1 MRQRQRGDAPIRAPN
16 PPMIAAG
23 IDLGGTKIEAQVF
36 ASDWTCIDRR
46 RIPTPADYPALVAA
60 MADQIAWTE
69 ARAGAR
75 LPVGIAA
82 AGLVAPHS
90 GLAFTANLPA
100 TGHPFPA
107 DIEAAAG
114 RPVTYVNDCRA
125 LTLSEAVFGAAR
137 GLSPVAGLILGTG
150 IGGGVAIE
158 GRLVP
163 GPAMVGGEFG
173 HFAAPAHL
181 VAAHGL
187 PVLRCGCGRM
197 ACTETYV
204 AGPGLTRLCLHL
216 TGRALTPPQIAAAKA
231 QDPDLARVWS
241 LWLAFA
247 AELMITLT
255 FVIDPA
261 AIVLGG
267 GLSRIPG
274 IADDLTS
281 ALAAAQLP
289 GFAIPRILLAEAG
302 DASGA
307 RGAAHAAVQDQGHA

>member
-1 MRQRQRGDAPIRAPN
+1 
-16 PPMIAAG
+16 MIAAG

-36 ASDWTCIDRR
+36 APDWTCADRR
-46 RIPTPADYPALVAA
+46 RIDTPRDYDALVAA
-60 MADQIAWTE
+60 MADQIGWIT
-69 ARAGAR
+69 ARAGGQV
-75 LPVGIAA
+75 PVGISA
-82 AGLVAPHS
+82 AGLVNPDS

-100 TGHPFPA
+100 TGRPFPA
-107 DIEAAAG
+107 DIARAAG
-114 RPVTYVNDCRA
+114 RAVTYVNDCRA

-150 IGGGVAIE
+150 IGGGVAIG

-187 PVLRCGCGRM
+187 PVYRCGCGRM
-197 ACTETYV
+197 GCTETYL
-204 AGPGLTRLCLHL
+204 AGPGLTRLCAHL
-216 TGRALTPPQIAAAKA
+216 TGRALSPPQIAAQKGE
-231 QDPDLARVWS
+231 DPAIAGVWAV
-241 LWLAFA
+241 WTAFA
-247 AELMITLT
+247 AELLITLT

-267 GLSRIPG
+267 GLSQIPG
-274 IADDLTS
+274 VADDLS
-281 ALAAAQLP
+281 AALSQAQLP
-289 GFAIPRILLAEAG
+289 GFAVPRVMVAAAG

-307 RGAAHAAVQDQGHA
+307 RGAAFAALQEAGDG